1 MQIIWQIGVFQV
13 NLQLPK
19 LLMGILTTLGKDT
32 RLILQ
37 KKNKKIT

>member
-1 MQIIWQIGVFQV
+1 MQSIWQIGVFKV

-19 LLMGILTTLGKDT
+19 LLMGFLTSLGKGA

-37 KKNKKIT
+37 KKQIKT